1 MDPTPN
7 PSGAPFPVEP
17 VPPILLAWAKQTFN
31 MQEYLDGVRDIQEN
45 GGKTLEELF
54 SEVATAARGS

>member
-1 MDPTPN
+1 MDPTEPN
-7 PSGAPFPVEP
+7 APFPIEP

-45 GGKTLEELF
+45 GGVTFEQVIAEAEAVIRQ
-54 SEVATAARGS
+54 S

>member
-1 MDPTPN
+1 MDSSESN
-7 PSGAPFPVEP
+7 APFPIEP

-45 GGKTLEELF
+45 GGVTFEQVIAEA
-54 SEVATAARGS
+54 EAVIRGS